1 MEEYKNMT
9 SSVMIVAWVVLVI
22 IAFIAI
28 AIIRCYNG
36 MVVLRNRVENQGAQ
50 IEVQLKR
57 RADLIPNLI
66 ETTKGYASY
75 EQQTLTQV
83 TELRSKVLSAASPAE
98 SYTAGEALGHEASRM
113 LAIGEKYPELK
124 ANANFL
130 QLQKELADT
139 EDKIVKTR
147 QFYNDTVTKYN
158 TAIMMFP
165 RSAFAGIFGFKKM
178 ELLEAAASE
187 RQATRMN
194 GDTFKMN

>member
-1 MEEYKNMT
+1 MAN
-9 SSVMIVAWVVLVI
+9 SIMIVTGVVFVI

-28 AIIRCYNG
+28 AVIRCYNG
-36 MVVLRNRVENQGAQ
+36 MVVLRNRVENQVAQ

-98 SYTAGEALGHEASRM
+98 SYMAGEALGHEASRM

-124 ANANFL
+124 ANSNFL

-139 EDKIVKTR
+139 EDKIVKAR

>member
-1 MEEYKNMT
+1 MEEYKNMAN
-9 SSVMIVAWVVLVI
+9 SIMIVTGVVFVI

-28 AIIRCYNG
+28 AVIRCYNG
-36 MVVLRNRVENQGAQ
+36 MVVLRNRVENQVAQ

-98 SYTAGEALGHEASRM
+98 SYMAGEALGHEASRM

-124 ANANFL
+124 ANSNFL

-139 EDKIVKTR
+139 EDKIVKAR

>member
-1 MEEYKNMT
+1 MEEYKNMAN
-9 SSVMIVAWVVLVI
+9 SIMIVTGVVFVI

-28 AIIRCYNG
+28 AVIRCYNG

-98 SYTAGEALGHEASRM
+98 SYMAGEALGHEASRM

-124 ANANFL
+124 ANSNFL

-139 EDKIVKTR
+139 EDKIVKAR
-147 QFYNDTVTKYN
+147 QFYNDIVTKYN

>member
-1 MEEYKNMT
+1 MEEYKNMAN
-9 SSVMIVAWVVLVI
+9 SIMIVAGVVFVI

-28 AIIRCYNG
+28 AVIRCYNG

-98 SYTAGEALGHEASRM
+98 SYMAGEALGHEASRM

-124 ANANFL
+124 ANSNFL

-139 EDKIVKTR
+139 EDKIVKAR

>member
-1 MEEYKNMT
+1 MEEYKNMA
-9 SSVMIVAWVVLVI
+9 SSVMIVTGVVFVI
-22 IAFIAI
+22 IAFILI
-28 AIIRCYNG
+28 AVIRCYNG

-83 TELRSKVLSAASPAE
+83 AELRSRVLSASSPEE
-98 SYTAGEALGHEASRM
+98 SYKAGEALGHEVSRM

-130 QLQKELADT
+130 QLQKEIADT
-139 EDKIVKTR
+139 EDKIVKAR

-165 RSAFAGIFGFKKM
+165 RSIFAGIFGFKKM

-187 RQATRMN
+187 RQATRIN

>member
-1 MEEYKNMT
+1 
-9 SSVMIVAWVVLVI
+9 
-22 IAFIAI
+22 
-28 AIIRCYNG
+28 
-36 MVVLRNRVENQGAQ
+36 
-50 IEVQLKR
+50 
-57 RADLIPNLI
+57 
-66 ETTKGYASY
+66 
-75 EQQTLTQV
+75 
-83 TELRSKVLSAASPAE
+83 
-98 SYTAGEALGHEASRM
+98 M

-124 ANANFL
+124 ANSNFL

-139 EDKIVKTR
+139 EDKIVKAR

-178 ELLEAAASE
+178 ELLEVAASE

>member
-1 MEEYKNMT
+1 MEEYKNMAN
-9 SSVMIVAWVVLVI
+9 SIMIVTGVVFVI

-28 AIIRCYNG
+28 AVIRCYNG

-83 TELRSKVLSAASPAE
+83 AELRSKVLSAASPAE

-139 EDKIVKTR
+139 EDKIVKAR

-187 RQATRMN
+187 RQTTRMN

>member
-1 MEEYKNMT
+1 MA
-9 SSVMIVAWVVLVI
+9 SSIMIVAGVVFVI

-28 AIIRCYNG
+28 AVIRCYNG

-98 SYTAGEALGHEASRM
+98 SYMAGEALGHEASRM

-124 ANANFL
+124 ANSNFL

-139 EDKIVKTR
+139 EDKIVKAR

-194 GDTFKMN
+194 GDKFKMN

>member
-1 MEEYKNMT
+1 MVIT
-9 SSVMIVAWVVLVI
+9 ILIIVGVLLIVAAVV
-22 IAFIAI
+22 
-28 AIIRCYNG
+28 RCYNG

-83 TELRSKVLSAASPAE
+83 TELRSKVLSATSPAE
-98 SYTAGEALGHEASRM
+98 SYNAGEALGHEVSRM

-124 ANANFL
+124 ADTNFL

-139 EDKIVKTR
+139 EDKIVKAR

-165 RSAFAGIFGFKKM
+165 RSVFAGMFGFKKM
-178 ELLEAAASE
+178 ELLEASDSE
-187 RQATRMN
+187 RQAIRMN
-194 GDTFKMN
+194 SDTFKLN

>member
-1 MEEYKNMT
+1 MEEYKDM
-9 SSVMIVAWVVLVI
+9 VIAILIIVGVLLIVAAVV
-22 IAFIAI
+22 
-28 AIIRCYNG
+28 RCYNG

-83 TELRSKVLSAASPAE
+83 TELRSKVLSATSPAE
-98 SYTAGEALGHEASRM
+98 SYKAGEALGHEVSRM

-124 ANANFL
+124 ADTNFL

-139 EDKIVKTR
+139 EDKIVKAR

-165 RSAFAGIFGFKKM
+165 RSVFAGMFGFKKM
-178 ELLEAAASE
+178 ELLEASDSE
-187 RQATRMN
+187 RQAIRMN
-194 GDTFKMN
+194 SDTFKLN